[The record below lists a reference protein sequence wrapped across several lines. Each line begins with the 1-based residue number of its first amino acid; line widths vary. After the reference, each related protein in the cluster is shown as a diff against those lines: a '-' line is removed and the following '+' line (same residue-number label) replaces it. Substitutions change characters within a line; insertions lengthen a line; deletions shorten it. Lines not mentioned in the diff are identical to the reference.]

1 MNSATG
7 ETVLRPMPRTSAA
20 EEQRPAAPAGSWAV
34 PMGNQ
39 LVPLDSADATM
50 LLTSASGLARALV
63 RAGEIALA
71 IEVTNAYLRMSADH
85 GDSPIAALTHVQT
98 SARAFSGVC
107 ITEGVRIH
115 VERESL
121 DIDMRLVR
129 SIAGSRIKKRWL
141 SSGRSTIELIDGSS
155 YKHVEIKN
163 PRLSILT
170 VLGCQNVD
178 VAVPGVTVRG
188 HSVRELSP
196 LRDRLKLTLDR
207 HRHAFLKTLD
217 AATFERFFRR
227 AA

>member
-1 MNSATG
+1 
-7 ETVLRPMPRTSAA
+7 
-20 EEQRPAAPAGSWAV
+20 
-34 PMGNQ
+34 
-39 LVPLDSADATM
+39 
-50 LLTSASGLARALV
+50 
-63 RAGEIALA
+63 
-71 IEVTNAYLRMSADH
+71 
-85 GDSPIAALTHVQT
+85 VQT

-107 ITEGVRIH
+107 LTEGVRVR

-121 DIDMRLVR
+121 DIEMRLVR
-129 SIAGSRIKKRWL
+129 SITGSRIKKGWL

-188 HSVRELSP
+188 HSVRDLSP

-207 HRHAFLKTLD
+207 HRHAFLKALD